1 MKIFLIFLPA
11 LMLTAFILVR
21 NNDQVLPEP
30 VAKTANIVYC
40 APGFDPELS
49 KGKAP
54 LLSGLGKW
62 NYPITSSSKK
72 AKQFFNQGLALT
84 YGFNHGEA
92 ARSFRTAISLDSN
105 FAMAWR

>member
-11 LMLTAFILVR
+11 LLLTAFILVR
-21 NNDQVLPEP
+21 NNEQVLPEP

-54 LLSGLGKW
+54 LLTGLGKW

-72 AKQFFNQGLALT
+72 SKTVFQPGIGAHLWF
-84 YGFNHGEA
+84 
-92 ARSFRTAISLDSN
+92 
-105 FAMAWR
+105 